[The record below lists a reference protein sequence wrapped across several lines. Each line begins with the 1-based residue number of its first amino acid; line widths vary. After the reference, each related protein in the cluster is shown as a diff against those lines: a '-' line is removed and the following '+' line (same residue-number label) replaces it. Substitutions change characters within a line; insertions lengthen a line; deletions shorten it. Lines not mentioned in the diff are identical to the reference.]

1 MCVKL
6 FIASYSYAILP
17 SDLWIRGTQLVM
29 RRCSEWNM
37 VDGCLCCISDAG
49 KYLQWRL
56 FEVLIFE
63 LRRLY
68 DVVRINAFNCLILTD
83 VYTNKNIEKCEEST
97 IPHSKI
103 CRVITALILH
113 LHQKHEQ
120 A

>member
-1 MCVKL
+1 
-6 FIASYSYAILP
+6 
-17 SDLWIRGTQLVM
+17 
-29 RRCSEWNM
+29 M

-68 DVVRINAFNCLILTD
+68 DVVRINAFNYLILTD

-103 CRVITALILH
+103 CRVINALILH

-120 A
+120 S